1 MSEKPMKKM
10 FTLLSILVVISLC
23 STVLAFDGRP
33 PGGNLGHL
41 PASKE
46 MLFHQTMREVFDTTK
61 DIREQIKGLEAKIKT
76 SRTATDFDAAL
87 CLQKTSSLRK
97 LHQTVRE
104 DMDVAMGTLASQ
116 FTAKEKVTLAEMT
129 SRKPGPPPGR

>member
-33 PGGNLGHL
+33 PGGNPGQL

-46 MLFHQTMREVFDTTK
+46 MLFHQTMREVFDATK
-61 DIREQIKGLEAKIKT
+61 DIREQIKGLEAEI
-76 SRTATDFDAAL
+76 
-87 CLQKTSSLRK
+87 KTSSLRK

-104 DMDVAMGTLASQ
+104 AMDVAMGTLASQ
-116 FTAKEKVTLAEMT
+116 FTAEERAILAEMT
-129 SRKPGPPPGR
+129 SRKPGPPPGPPPGG

>member
-46 MLFHQTMREVFDTTK
+46 MLFHQTMREVFDATK
-61 DIREQIKGLEAKIKT
+61 DIREQIKGLEAEI
-76 SRTATDFDAAL
+76 
-87 CLQKTSSLRK
+87 KTSSLRK

-104 DMDVAMGTLASQ
+104 AMDVAMGTLASQ
-116 FTAKEKVTLAEMT
+116 FTAEERAILAEMT
-129 SRKPGPPPGR
+129 SRKPGPPPGPPPGG